1 MVHQPAPASR
11 RRGLVFLR
19 CAVAPTGEV
28 FGGPDVL
35 VNNPGTF
42 RRGHSRRVLG
52 DAGGGEANARRRT
65 HHPHR
70 RQRQHSQAYP
80 SMLPFS
86 PHFHSPSRHEGHGLS
101 DEKNVGV
108 VRAALCY
115 DVRL

>member
-35 VNNPGTF
+35 VNNPGMF
-42 RRGHSRRVLG
+42 AVNIRGVFLVTPVAAKQMR
-52 DAGGGEANARRRT
+52 AGGRIITSAAAAA
-65 HHPHR
+65 P
-70 RQRQHSQAYP
+70 QAYP
-80 SMLPFS
+80 GMLPFS
-86 PHFHSPSRHEGHGLS
+86 PYFHSPSRLEDHGLS